1 MDFVCPADSVSTNQ
15 LSNQPT
21 SIDRKAAHWPACVSS
36 DTSDHMSI
44 SVTPKD
50 LLDAGVHFGHQTKRW
65 NPRSKPFIFD
75 HRQGVTIIDLGKTH
89 EALTKACQFLEDTV
103 GNGGNVLFVGTKRQA
118 KEIVREAATSVN
130 MPMCVDRWLGG
141 TLTNYETVKKSVAKF
156 KKYQAMET
164 SGEMQKLPRKE
175 ESAIKREMTRM
186 QKNFAGISDM
196 GGLPSAMFVVDV
208 NHHKIA
214 VAEATRAG
222 IPCVGIVDTNS
233 DPTTVSHPIPG
244 NDDAVKSIR
253 IIVEAVTAA
262 IQNGLSQ
269 RDVRRAQRGQ
279 ADIKATTAGVEEAA
293 TVPAAVL
300 AGDDDVLA
308 KVDLPADVAAVVEG
322 ETEGVAL
329 AKKKPIRAKRP
340 AVKAE

>member
-1 MDFVCPADSVSTNQ
+1 MSLTSYQAAPPCNKWKGEGPRRHPCCQRLFGSFPKPLRNALARTRPARCVGRLSFQKEGSTKTNQ
-15 LSNQPT
+15 PHQSIARRPT
-21 SIDRKAAHWPACVSS
+21 GRPVCRKIHQII
-36 DTSDHMSI
+36 MSI

-50 LLDAGVHFGHQTKRW
+50 LLDAGVHFGHQIKRW

-118 KEIVREAATSVN
+118 KDIVREAATSVN

-164 SGEMQKLPRKE
+164 SGEMAKLPRKE

-208 NHHKIA
+208 NHHRIA
-214 VAEATRAG
+214 VAEANRAG

-244 NDDAVKSIR
+244 NDDAMKRS
-253 IIVEAVTAA
+253 
-262 IQNGLSQ
+262 
-269 RDVRRAQRGQ
+269 
-279 ADIKATTAGVEEAA
+279 EEH
-293 TVPAAVL
+293 TS
-300 AGDDDVLA
+300 
-308 KVDLPADVAAVVEG
+308 
-322 ETEGVAL
+322 ET
-329 AKKKPIRAKRP
+329 P
-340 AVKAE
+340 

>member
-1 MDFVCPADSVSTNQ
+1 MPI
-15 LSNQPT
+15 
-21 SIDRKAAHWPACVSS
+21 SI
-36 DTSDHMSI
+36 
-44 SVTPKD
+44 TPKD

-89 EALTKACQFLEDTV
+89 EALTKACEFLEDTV

-118 KEIVREAATSVN
+118 KEIVREAAASVN
-130 MPMCVDRWLGG
+130 MPLVVDRWLGG
-141 TLTNYETVKKSVAKF
+141 TLTNYETVKKSIAKF

-164 SGEMQKLPRKE
+164 SGELAKLPRKE

-186 QKNFAGISDM
+186 QKNFAGIADM
-196 GGLPSAMFVVDV
+196 GGLPQAMFVVDV

-214 VAEATRAG
+214 VAEAERAG

-233 DPTTVSHPIPG
+233 DPATVSHPIPG

-262 IQNGLSQ
+262 IQSGLAQ
-269 RDVRRAQRGQ
+269 RETRRAARGA
-279 ADIKATTAGVEEAA
+279 ADLRGVTAGVETAPVAAPAEAA
-293 TVPAAVL
+293 AAAAPAA
-300 AGDDDVLA
+300 DVDLSA
-308 KVDLPADVAAVVEG
+308 VELPADVAPLVEG
-322 ETEGVAL
+322 EGEAPAA